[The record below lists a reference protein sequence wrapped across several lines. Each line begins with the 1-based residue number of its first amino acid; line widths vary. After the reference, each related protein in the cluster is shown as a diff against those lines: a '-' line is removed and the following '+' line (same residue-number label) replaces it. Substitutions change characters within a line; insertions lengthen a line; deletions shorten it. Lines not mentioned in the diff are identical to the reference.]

1 MPRLIHGQYSQHYL
15 QRGRQQCGLT
25 YSICIDVAFLLVL
38 FDSYSLFGRYTNL
51 PSKFEDL
58 FLRYKLAL
66 ARMPKFKLVYFNFFD
81 IVVSLVAS
89 CNGL

>member
-1 MPRLIHGQYSQHYL
+1 MDSILNIICKGVGSN
-15 QRGRQQCGLT
+15 GLT

-66 ARMPKFKLVYFNFFD
+66 ARMPKFKLVYFLCLF
-81 IVVSLVAS
+81 
-89 CNGL
+89 